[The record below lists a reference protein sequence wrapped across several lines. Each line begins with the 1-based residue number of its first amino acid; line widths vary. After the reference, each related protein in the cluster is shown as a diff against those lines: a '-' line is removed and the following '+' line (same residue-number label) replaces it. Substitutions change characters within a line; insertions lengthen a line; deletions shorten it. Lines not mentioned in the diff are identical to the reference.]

1 MILPRDAST
10 TTRKMFVLCSL
21 YSSLRP
27 RTHWRQNRPSRLNR
41 SKLNMFNLVDFVD
54 RAVDAVDS
62 VDRLVDSGDFNKI
75 DRVEVDFV
83 ASVYEA
89 LVLRSGSTEL
99 VFSISINR
107 KNGVGDKD
115 CSH

>member
-1 MILPRDAST
+1 MLVPLPARCLYFVVC
-10 TTRKMFVLCSL
+10 TRLL
-21 YSSLRP
+21 G
-27 RTHWRQNRPSRLNR
+27 
-41 SKLNMFNLVDFVD
+41 LVHI
-54 RAVDAVDS
+54 
-62 VDRLVDSGDFNKI
+62 GDKI

-115 CSH
+115 CINKIRL

>member
-1 MILPRDAST
+1 
-10 TTRKMFVLCSL
+10 
-21 YSSLRP
+21 
-27 RTHWRQNRPSRLNR
+27 
-41 SKLNMFNLVDFVD
+41 MFNLVDFVD
-54 RAVDAVDS
+54 RTVDAVDS

-115 CSH
+115 CINKIRL